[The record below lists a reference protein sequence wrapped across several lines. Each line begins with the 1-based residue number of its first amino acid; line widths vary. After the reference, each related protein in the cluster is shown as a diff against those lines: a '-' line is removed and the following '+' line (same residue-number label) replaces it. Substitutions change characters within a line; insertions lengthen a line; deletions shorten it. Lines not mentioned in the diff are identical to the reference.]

1 MEAKDKYSIF
11 ISVNDLNGQP
21 IKNAKTRLLNE
32 SGKKIANTKS
42 NKSGKATLKKIK
54 AGNYTLIVEDKK
66 LGSSEIEIEI
76 LDEDKVITISIPL
89 WEN

>member
-42 NKSGKATLKKIK
+42 VSFSGRKSRLLWEPSRKPLPFSPPEPIA
-54 AGNYTLIVEDKK
+54 
-66 LGSSEIEIEI
+66 I
-76 LDEDKVITISIPL
+76 LDCII
-89 WEN
+89 